1 MAIKINDIQ
10 MHVLNMKTRMPFKYG
25 IASLIALPHLFV
37 RVDADVDRK
46 NFVGL
51 SADGLP
57 PKWFTKNPEA
67 PFDADLVEMLTV
79 IRNAVDL
86 AKNVGTAETAFDFW
100 SEVYA
105 NQETWADSTAYPPL
119 LWAFGVSLV
128 ERAVIDAVCRAT
140 GNTFS
145 AATRSGV
152 LGIRLGSIHP
162 ELEGKQ
168 PSDLLVAKPLDSIRV
183 RHTVGLSDP
192 LTDADISVE
201 DRLSDGLPQSLE
213 ENIEV
218 YGLTH
223 LKIKLCGNADVDRA
237 RLKGISQLMSGRSC
251 EFTLDGNEQYTELT
265 SFRDLWEAIRSDNEL
280 DQFLDGLIFV
290 EQPLHRDVALSDKAQ
305 SELSSWEDCPPMIID
320 ESDGSLDSSRRALD
334 CGYIGT
340 SHKNCKGVF
349 KGIANACLMEE
360 RECSTG
366 KRHILSSEDLA
377 NVGPVALTQDLAVLA
392 TLGVFH
398 SERNGHHYFAGLS
411 MFPSDVQKQIT
422 THHGSL
428 YSNSGSFPA
437 LAVSNGALDVTSV
450 VRAPFGYD
458 FALDTTQF
466 TPLDAWSADS
476 LDL

>member
-1 MAIKINDIQ
+1 
-10 MHVLNMKTRMPFKYG
+10 
-25 IASLIALPHLFV
+25 
-37 RVDADVDRK
+37 
-46 NFVGL
+46 
-51 SADGLP
+51 
-57 PKWFTKNPEA
+57 
-67 PFDADLVEMLTV
+67 
-79 IRNAVDL
+79 
-86 AKNVGTAETAFDFW
+86 
-100 SEVYA
+100 
-105 NQETWADSTAYPPL
+105 
-119 LWAFGVSLV
+119 
-128 ERAVIDAVCRAT
+128 
-140 GNTFS
+140 
-145 AATRSGV
+145 
-152 LGIRLGSIHP
+152 
-162 ELEGKQ
+162 
-168 PSDLLVAKPLDSIRV
+168 
-183 RHTVGLSDP
+183 
-192 LTDADISVE
+192 
-201 DRLSDGLPQSLE
+201 
-213 ENIEV
+213 
-218 YGLTH
+218 
-223 LKIKLCGNADVDRA
+223 
-237 RLKGISQLMSGRSC
+237 
-251 EFTLDGNEQYTELT
+251 
-265 SFRDLWEAIRSDNEL
+265 
-280 DQFLDGLIFV
+280 
-290 EQPLHRDVALSDKAQ
+290 
-305 SELSSWEDCPPMIID
+305 MIID

-411 MFPSDVQKQIT
+411 MFPADVQKQIT